1 METKNQSI
9 NPLKQI
15 KETFTEQA
23 VSQNLKSAIEKIK
36 LICKEREYV
45 VDGNLDE
52 VFEKLNLNP
61 STLSS
66 RKKLA
71 RKIYY
76 FEKKQNLR
84 TMRSL
89 ISFVKRRFIGDDLK
103 ISIKPS
109 ILEQQIVA
117 LREKYKTLRSETE
130 TARLKY
136 KEAKVLFKQKKS
148 VYDNI

>member
-1 METKNQSI
+1 METKSQSS
-9 NPLKQI
+9 NPLKTI

-36 LICKEREYV
+36 SICKEREYV

-52 VFEKLNLNP
+52 VFEKLNLNS

-76 FEKKQNLR
+76 FEKKQSLR

-89 ISFVKRRFIGDDLK
+89 ISFVKRRFIGEDLK

-109 ILEQQIVA
+109 VLEQQIAA
-117 LREKYKTLRSETE
+117 LREKYKTLRAETE
-130 TARLKY
+130 AARLKY

-148 VYDNI
+148 VYDN

>member
-1 METKNQSI
+1 METKNQTN
-9 NPLKQI
+9 NPLKEI

-36 LICKEREYV
+36 SICKEREYV

-52 VFEKLNLNP
+52 VFEKLNLST

-76 FEKKQNLR
+76 FEKKKSLR
-84 TMRSL
+84 TIRSL
-89 ISFVKRRFIGDDLK
+89 ISFVKRRFVGEDLK

-109 ILEQQIVA
+109 ILEQQIA
-117 LREKYKTLRSETE
+117 ELRESYKKLRAETE
-130 TARLKY
+130 VARLKY
-136 KEAKVLFKQKKS
+136 KEAKVLFNQKKS
-148 VYDNI
+148 VYDN